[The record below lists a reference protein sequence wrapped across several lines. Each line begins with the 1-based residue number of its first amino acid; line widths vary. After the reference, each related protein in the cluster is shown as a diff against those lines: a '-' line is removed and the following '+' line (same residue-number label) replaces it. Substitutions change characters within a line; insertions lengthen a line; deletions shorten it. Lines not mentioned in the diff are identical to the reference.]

1 MNSKEDHSE
10 LHESFRDHL
19 STIDESGKRKWIFP
33 KKPSGAYYTKRNIVT
48 WLYYLLFF
56 SLPFIYFNGKP
67 LFLFNF
73 VKGEYILF
81 GKIFWPQDFLI
92 FGLMMLGGLVFIA
105 LFTMVFGR
113 FFCGWICPQTV
124 FMEMLF
130 RKIDYWIIGDGAAQK
145 RLFLQKWDNEKIR
158 KFAIRYGLYFLLS
171 FIIANTFL
179 AYIIGI
185 DELWKIATE
194 PVSEHIGGFASIIV
208 FTFVFFCVFAFLREQ
223 VCTSIC
229 PYGRLQ
235 GVLLDK
241 NSIVVIY
248 DHVRG
253 EPRGKYTKI
262 KNESLGDC
270 IDCNQCVAVCPT
282 GIDIRNGTQ
291 LECTNCTACIDACNF
306 IMEKTGRPTGLIRY
320 DSENNVSEGKKFKFT
335 GRIVAYSLVLLGII
349 IAISVL
355 LITRKD
361 VGVKIMRS
369 AGLTYQ
375 ERGTDSLS
383 NLYTVKLENKTN
395 DTLFIRFALKDAK
408 GGLELVGAKE
418 IQILPAGRASG
429 SFFVILPKSE
439 IHDRKNE
446 INISVIENN
455 KVIQTKST
463 TFLAPVKIKR

>member
-1 MNSKEDHSE
+1 MKPQEDNSDY
-10 LHESFRDHL
+10 HESFRYHL

-56 SLPFIYFNGKP
+56 SLPFIRVNGKP
-67 LFLFNF
+67 IFLFNF
-73 VKGEYILF
+73 VKGEYVLF

-92 FGLMMLGGLVFIA
+92 FGLMTLAGLLFIA

-130 RKIDYWIIGDGAAQK
+130 RKIDYWILGDGAAQK
-145 RLFLQKWDNEKIR
+145 KLFNQKWDNEKVR
-158 KFAIRYGLYFLLS
+158 KFAIRYTLYFVLS
-171 FIIANTFL
+171 FIIANIFL
-179 AYIIGI
+179 SYIIGI
-185 DELWKIATE
+185 DNVWKIATE
-194 PVSEHIGGFASIIV
+194 PIVEHIGGFASMVV
-208 FTFVFFCVFAFLREQ
+208 FTFVFFSVFAFLREQ
-223 VCTSIC
+223 VCTNIC

-253 EPRGKYTKI
+253 EPRGKFSKI

-306 IMEKTGRPTGLIRY
+306 MMEKTGRPEGLIRY
-320 DSENNVSEGKKFKFT
+320 DSENNISEGKKFKFT
-335 GRIVAYSLVLLGII
+335 GRIVAYSLVLVGII
-349 IAISVL
+349 AAISIL

-395 DTLFIRFALKDAK
+395 DTLFVRFALKDIAGK
-408 GGLELVGAKE
+408 LELVGASE
-418 IQILPAGRASG
+418 IELFPAGRASS
-429 SFFVILPKSE
+429 SFFVTLPKSIIKE
-439 IHDRKNE
+439 RKNE
-446 INISVIENN
+446 IEINVLEND
-455 KVIQTKST
+455 KVIQTQST